1 VARLRVSVTIR
12 QPPRAV
18 WAYLEQIER
27 HPEWMRDCVA
37 VRFEG
42 RRRRGVGTHFVARTR
57 VLGITLDDPMTVVRW
72 ERRRAIGVEH
82 DGLVGGT
89 GEFRLRPRLLGGTRV
104 EWREELRFPR
114 WMGGAIGALGA
125 KPMLK
130 WIWKGSLRN
139 LKARLES
146 R

>member
-12 QPPRAV
+12 RSPRAV
-18 WAYLEQIER
+18 WAYLEQVER

-37 VRFEG
+37 LRFEG
-42 RRRRGVGTHFVARTR
+42 RRRRGVGTRFVARTR
-57 VLGITLDDPMTVVRW
+57 VFGMTLDDPMTVVRW

-82 DGLVGGT
+82 GGPVRGA
-89 GEFRLRPRLLGGTRV
+89 GEFRLRPRLLGGTRFQ
-104 EWREELRFPR
+104 WREELTLPW
-114 WMGGAIGALGA
+114 WMGGPIGVLAA
-125 KPMLK
+125 KPLLK

-139 LKARLES
+139 LQARLES